1 MIAPMS
7 QMSSSVKPWAR
18 KVGIVGHQQ
27 REVEHRALAVG
38 DRRFGVVRRD
48 LVGEQRLLRE
58 DAEHGAV
65 GDDAVEAV
73 IRGAGSNHNHLALVL
88 RQAAF
93 AGHQRV
99 VVGEEGTE
107 LVRAMGE
114 HKENIR
120 HETGAFLDLED
131 LIADLLGQ
139 VVQLGDGKAA
149 NRLVAHRL
157 TLHLGVY
164 RWGAQTLL
172 RAPPIVD
179 SVKPWEHLAT
189 APTPDGYNLELWQHD
204 RDYAIR
210 ADGYDLMVS
219 RAHQSE
225 DQMMALA
232 CPRPPAGA
240 RVLVGGLG
248 MGYTL
253 RAVLDLLPSDG
264 VAVVSELI
272 PEVVEW
278 NRGVLGPLA
287 GNPLDDPR
295 TEVEPRDVAEVIQE
309 STNRFD
315 AILLDVDNGPDA
327 PTQQM
332 NARIYTPGGLEAIHQ
347 ALRAGGA
354 LAVWSVDEQRGFE
367 RRLQRAGFEPRTER
381 VRAHGKRGGSHY
393 VLVGIK
399 R

>member
-1 MIAPMS
+1 
-7 QMSSSVKPWAR
+7 V
-18 KVGIVGHQQ
+18 
-27 REVEHRALAVG
+27 
-38 DRRFGVVRRD
+38 DR
-48 LVGEQRLLRE
+48 
-58 DAEHGAV
+58 
-65 GDDAVEAV
+65 
-73 IRGAGSNHNHLALVL
+73 
-88 RQAAF
+88 
-93 AGHQRV
+93 
-99 VVGEEGTE
+99 
-107 LVRAMGE
+107 
-114 HKENIR
+114 
-120 HETGAFLDLED
+120 
-131 LIADLLGQ
+131 
-139 VVQLGDGKAA
+139 
-149 NRLVAHRL
+149 
-157 TLHLGVY
+157 
-164 RWGAQTLL
+164 
-172 RAPPIVD
+172 
-179 SVKPWEHLAT
+179 VKPWEHLAT

-240 RVLVGGLG
+240 RVLVSGLG

-253 RAVLDLLPSDG
+253 RAVLDLLPPDG

-278 NRGVLGPLA
+278 NRGVLGLLA

-295 TEVEPRDVAEVIQE
+295 TEVEPRDVAEVIRE

-332 NARIYTPGGLEAIHQ
+332 NARIYTPDGLEAIHQ

-393 VLVGIK
+393 VLVGTK
-399 R
+399 QRRA